1 MNEFYLSVEQ
11 MGDTIY
17 ERFVD
22 SNGTEQVRKTKYA
35 PVMYQHAMNGVE
47 TPYKDIYGKPCL
59 KKQFDSIK
67 EAKNW
72 MQRMRDVGMEAL
84 GMDDYRLAYISDMYR
99 NEIEYNREHIRLSL
113 IHI

>member
-59 KKQFDSIK
+59 KNSLTASKKLKTGCSVC
-67 EAKNW
+67 A
-72 MQRMRDVGMEAL
+72 ML
-84 GMDDYRLAYISDMYR
+84 GWKR
-99 NEIEYNREHIRLSL
+99 
-113 IHI
+113 